1 MRPNV
6 NHLPVK
12 DPLEQ
17 IIEGCKRGDRR
28 AQRQLYER
36 FAPEMYALCRR
47 YVRDEQA
54 AEDLVAEGFYKALTR
69 LHQYEGSG
77 SFEGWLRRI
86 FVNEALMY
94 LRRQRMQWQ
103 SPDEAPPAALS
114 DRPVAE
120 SRLAAEEILALLDEL
135 PPGYRA
141 VFNLYAIEG
150 FKHREIADM
159 LGISIN
165 TSKSQLLLARK
176 RLQELLAKRH
186 GYKR

>member
-1 MRPNV
+1 
-6 NHLPVK
+6 
-12 DPLEQ
+12 
-17 IIEGCKRGDRR
+17 
-28 AQRQLYER
+28 
-36 FAPEMYALCRR
+36 MYALCRR
-47 YVRDEQA
+47 YVHDEQT

-69 LHQYEGSG
+69 LDQYDGRG

-94 LRRQRMQWQ
+94 LRKQKIEWQ
-103 SPDEAPPAALS
+103 DADEVPGT
-114 DRPVAE
+114 
-120 SRLAAEEILALLDEL
+120 RLATSPAVESALAAQEILSLLDEL

-150 FKHREIADM
+150 YKHREIAEL

-176 RLQELLAKRH
+176 RLQALLAQRY
-186 GYKR
+186 GYKRDNP